1 MNTLYRITEKLKA
14 ELDANVL
21 LNTVTFGDI
30 TDVDLDKGTIF
41 PLAHVMLGNAT
52 ITDSTLNI
60 GINIMFIDIVD
71 ESKTTGDNFY
81 GNDNEHDVLN
91 SMLAAATKTTQ
102 ELKRGISYKEGFHVA
117 GDGDV
122 EFFTD
127 RFENKLAGVSLDLN
141 IEVTNASELC

>member
-14 ELDANVL
+14 ELEGNAL
-21 LNTVTFGDI
+21 INTVTFGDI
-30 TDVDLDKGTIF
+30 TDVDLDKATIF

-52 ITDSTLNI
+52 IGDSTLNI
-60 GINIMFIDIVD
+60 GVNIMFIDIVD
-71 ESKTTGDNFY
+71 VSKSTGDNFF

-102 ELKRGISYKEGFHVA
+102 ELKRGISYSEGFQVS

-127 RFENKLAGVSLDLN
+127 RFENKLAGVSLDIN
-141 IEVTNASELC
+141 IEVLNSSNLC